1 VFAVHPLASAS
12 SCRAVIEA
20 VFDERPKFSDTSVMT
35 KRAGRHNKSPRK
47 RRRSREYHHGGN
59 VIVQRVTE
67 RIVESSA
74 IATGQTTSGNAEEL
88 GEERDAF
95 FWPELHQSTVDA
107 SIAAGRGDCV
117 KSLQD
122 VRIELEAIKRNYN
135 IPASVRARMVFE
147 AAKMMIYSKVAKE
160 KIWAIKLLKAME
172 DSNHRPRV
180 LPAQVAVNNNT
191 LTVNTL
197 LKEFGN
203 DLMDP
208 AMDLRP
214 VRAIPGSLDDYAD

>member
-1 VFAVHPLASAS
+1 
-12 SCRAVIEA
+12 
-20 VFDERPKFSDTSVMT
+20 VFDGRPKFLDTSVMT

-47 RRRSREYHHGGN
+47 RRRSREYHHGCN

-67 RIVESSA
+67 RIVGSSA
-74 IATGQTTSGNAEEL
+74 IATGQTTSANAEEL
-88 GEERDAF
+88 GEEKDSF
-95 FWPELHQSTVDA
+95 FLPELNQSTVEA
-107 SIAAGRGDCV
+107 AIAAGRGDCV

-122 VRIELEAIKRNYN
+122 VRIELKAIKKNYN
-135 IPASVRARMVFE
+135 IPHGLKARMVFE
-147 AAKMMIYSKVAKE
+147 AVKLMIYSKVAKE

-208 AMDLRP
+208 AMDLRL
-214 VRAIPGSLDDYAD
+214 VKAIPGSPDDYAD